1 MNSTR
6 RQFVASTI
14 AGLPVLIYTP
24 SSQAQTRAGGPVQ
37 DDAIVTQIEGD
48 LVRAYNE
55 LKENP
60 KRVDA
65 LRAFE
70 SALRYHAAYATAA
83 NHNELFR
90 KAVSKGIKAKGRA
103 VFIDE
108 VLADTHSEH
117 RRRAE
122 IKRRFPGFA
131 FDSKFSES
139 KPLTREQTDRV
150 VTDLL
155 GRGFTPALVALADQV
170 RATSRKLSAAQPVVH
185 ARIEMR
191 NEQDCFY
198 AKAAVE
204 YLSGLV
210 GIICALSAFQPEFAA
225 ACAIAALELAVLEM
239 VSWIAC
245 MWI

>member
-14 AGLPVLIYTP
+14 AGLPVLMYTP
-24 SSQAQTRAGGPVQ
+24 HSQAQTRVGPVQ
-37 DDAIVTQIEGD
+37 DDAIMTQIEGD
-48 LVRAYNE
+48 LVRSYNE

-70 SALRYHAAYATAA
+70 GALRYHAAYATAA
-83 NHNELFR
+83 NHNDAFR
-90 KAVSKGIKAKGRA
+90 KALAKGIKAKGRA
-103 VFIDE
+103 VFVDE
-108 VLADTHSEH
+108 VVSDTHAEH
-117 RRRAE
+117 RRHAE
-122 IKRRFPGFA
+122 IKRRFPGFN
-131 FDSKFSES
+131 FDTKFSDS

-150 VTDLL
+150 VSDLL
-155 GRGFTPALVALADQV
+155 GRGFTPALVAMADQV
-170 RATSRKLSAAQPVVH
+170 RLVSGKLATAQPMVQVRT
-185 ARIEMR
+185 ATRDER
-191 NEQDCFY
+191 DCYY

-210 GIICALSAFQPEFAA
+210 GIICALAAFQPEFAA
-225 ACAIAALELAVLEM
+225 ACAIAGLELAVLEI